1 MALDDK
7 RIKYFY
13 KSNGGVSSARN
24 YGLSKAVGDWVVFID
39 ADDEMLPNNLEH
51 LHSLVANYN
60 VEIAAANVFLHN
72 EKGLFEN
79 LNLRLD
85 KNKIYSNIIP
95 ALIKHEATFSNG
107 ATIFNRLVLGDKPY
121 NEKLSR
127 YEDAEFELNV
137 FKNKTIVVSPMPITI
152 IHSEYA
158 ELSRVRSDKMEK
170 DFIFN
175 MNFAKKSFWQKVK
188 MGQFIL
194 EGAYTYTNG
203 SHLLKQ
209 KYGVNYYWRYVFWGI
224 TKYFGGIYRIKKV
237 FGLS

>member
-1 MALDDK
+1 M
-7 RIKYFY
+7 
-13 KSNGGVSSARN
+13 
-24 YGLSKAVGDWVVFID
+24 GDWVVFID

-170 DFIFN
+170 DFILQKKAFG
-175 MNFAKKSFWQKVK
+175 KKSK
-188 MGQFIL
+188 
-194 EGAYTYTNG
+194 
-203 SHLLKQ
+203 
-209 KYGVNYYWRYVFWGI
+209 WGNL
-224 TKYFGGIYRIKKV
+224 F
-237 FGLS
+237 